1 MKWGGEKQ
9 QEATTGS
16 CLVISIENA
25 KTQVQRSGSKSTLPS
40 VHIVAQGVKNPT
52 GPLRGCRF
60 DLWPHSVG

>member
-1 MKWGGEKQ
+1 M
-9 QEATTGS
+9 
-16 CLVISIENA
+16 ISIENA